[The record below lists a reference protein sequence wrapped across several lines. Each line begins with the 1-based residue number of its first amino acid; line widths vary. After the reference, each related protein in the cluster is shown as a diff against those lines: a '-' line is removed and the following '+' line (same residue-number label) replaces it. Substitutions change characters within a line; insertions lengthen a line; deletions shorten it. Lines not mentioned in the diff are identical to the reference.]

1 MRADGLY
8 KDALHLIDK
17 GKIVLANNF
26 INAHTPSTKCFL
38 NQECI
43 SKPTSNSLE
52 VDQQI
57 LQDDRVKFYFYATL
71 TYIDCKIGS
80 QTCR

>member
-26 INAHTPSTKCFL
+26 IVNL
-38 NQECI
+38 N
-43 SKPTSNSLE
+43 
-52 VDQQI
+52 
-57 LQDDRVKFYFYATL
+57 
-71 TYIDCKIGS
+71 
-80 QTCR
+80 